1 MIITKCFVQDF
12 GKLHNYSVDLNKNLN
27 IVLQENGWGK
37 TTFATFIKAILFGLH
52 SSTKKVLDENERV
65 KYTPWQGGKFGGYVE
80 FVLDGHPYRLER
92 FFAEKEKDDTAIL
105 YDQVTQKPSNKYT
118 ANIMTEFF
126 NIDAETYERST
137 YISQGKII
145 NNVNDGLRAKLGNI
159 LQNEQMNNYEKAR
172 EKIKEARA
180 NYKLFRGRGG
190 MIDEVQNKI
199 KNTTD
204 EIEAAKNAK
213 AQMLDYQKQ
222 NAELQRQIDTN
233 INKLQNIEKQIQ
245 EVNSF
250 NVQKAELEHFGDLQK
265 DLEITKQEYTDLQNF
280 FHGQTPT
287 TLQLNEYNK
296 KIIEFTKIKE
306 QLKTLQNL
314 QDDSEINRLN
324 KYFTRPTTMTEIQQ
338 FNLKLNDLNEAKRT
352 LLSMQTKLPPPI
364 QQTTLS
370 PNKNNKIYFLA
381 FGILSLIGI
390 ALILANIT
398 LIGGILAG
406 LGVVGIIVCEL
417 IPQKQAPQNL
427 EKMNEVD
434 DQDEQTEKQKLQ
446 IQIEELT
453 NDINNFLYDYHES
466 NTNPNISLQ
475 NIQFNLNSLQ
485 KMNEKASKT
494 KTEIDKLNDNIN
506 KLQQDINSFLL
517 KYFENIDNQN
527 EQINELL
534 LQVER
539 LQKLTI
545 TIQNKTKQVQD
556 FIKDKK
562 ITDNKISEKDL
573 MDLSILNAS
582 KLEVNNELKA
592 LNEAKTT
599 NQANIH
605 KLSDSA
611 ENLPNLNNDL
621 EELKGQLI
629 DFEKKKDALDQ
640 ALIFL
645 DLANENLTAK
655 YLMPMKKGFIK
666 YAEMIVGHSLDNIS
680 IDTNLD
686 IKLEELGSKKDKN
699 YFSRAYK
706 DIMELCLRFSL
717 IEAIFPNE
725 KPTIILDDPFVNLDD
740 EKTKCAMELLQKVA
754 KETQIVYLVCHSSR
768 AK

>member
-1 MIITKCFVQDF
+1 MIITKCYVQDF
-12 GKLHNYSVDLNKNLN
+12 GKLHNYTVELNKNLN

-37 TTFATFIKAILFGLH
+37 TTFASFIKAILFGLH
-52 SSTKKVLDENERV
+52 STTKKILDENERL
-65 KYTPWQGGKFGGYVE
+65 KYTPWQGGKFGGYVD
-80 FVLDGHPYRLER
+80 FVLDEHSYRLER

-105 YDQVTQKPSNKYT
+105 YDQVTQKPSTKYT

-126 NIDAETYERST
+126 NIDADTYERST
-137 YISQGKII
+137 YISQGKIN

-159 LQNEQMNNYEKAR
+159 LQNEQMNNYEKAK

-180 NYKLFRGRGG
+180 NYKLFRGKGG

-199 KNTTD
+199 KNTIED
-204 EIEAAKNAK
+204 IEIAKNAK

-222 NAELQRQIDTN
+222 NLELQKQIETN
-233 INKLQNIEKQIQ
+233 STKLQNIEKQIQ

-250 NVQKAELEHFGDLQK
+250 NVQKAELEHFDDLQK
-265 DLEITKQEYTDLQNF
+265 DLETTKQEYTDLQNF
-280 FHGQTPT
+280 FHGQTPS

-296 KIIEFTKIKE
+296 KIIELTKIKE
-306 QLKTLQNL
+306 QLKALQNL
-314 QDDSEINRLN
+314 QDDSEIKRLN
-324 KYFTRPTTMTEIQQ
+324 KYFTRPTSMAEIEQ
-338 FNLKLNDLNEAKRT
+338 FNSKLNELNEAKAK
-352 LLSMQTKLPPPI
+352 LLSIQTKLPLPTHQEAITP
-364 QQTTLS
+364 T
-370 PNKNNKIYFLA
+370 KNNKVCFLA
-381 FGILSLIGI
+381 FGVLSLIGI

-398 LIGGILAG
+398 LIGGILTG
-406 LGVVGIIVCEL
+406 LGVIGIIVCEL
-417 IPQKQAPQNL
+417 IPQKSMPQNL
-427 EKMNEVD
+427 EKTDEKVN
-434 DQDEQTEKQKLQ
+434 QDEQNIKQKLQ
-446 IQIEELT
+446 TQINEFT
-453 NDINNFLYDYHES
+453 NDINNFLNEYHES
-466 NTNPNISLQ
+466 NTSPNISLQ

-485 KMNEKASKT
+485 KINEKDSKT
-494 KTEIDKLNDNIN
+494 KAEIDKLTNNIN
-506 KLQQDINSFLL
+506 NLQQDISSFLL
-517 KYFENIDNQN
+517 KYFEKTDNQN

-539 LQKLTI
+539 LQKLTT
-545 TIQNKTKQVQD
+545 TIQNKTKQLQD

-573 MDLSILNAS
+573 VDLSILNAS
-582 KLEVNNELKA
+582 KLEINNDLKS

-605 KLSDSA
+605 KLSDTA
-611 ENLPNLNNDL
+611 DNLPNLNNGL
-621 EELKGQLI
+621 GELKNQLLE
-629 DFEKKKDALDQ
+629 FEKKKEALDQ

-655 YLMPMKKGFIK
+655 YLLPMKKGFLK
-666 YAEMIVGHSLDNIS
+666 YAEMLVGHKLDNVS

-740 EKTKCAMELLQKVA
+740 EKTKCAMELLEKVA
-754 KETQIVYLVCHSSR
+754 KETQIIYLVCHSSR